1 MSNLFVEITICSRSI
16 NWKSS
21 FSESESD
28 KKLTEIVKTILSNVG
43 FILHLISGVFA
54 LLAYFIP
61 YVMFPDYAKSKGLS
75 TKEAS
80 MVITVSGISGMLN
93 MLKDKKK

>member
-1 MSNLFVEITICSRSI
+1 MFL
-16 NWKSS
+16 
-21 FSESESD
+21 ESESD
-28 KKLTEIVKTILSNVG
+28 KKLIEIVKTIFSNVG
-43 FILHLISGVFA
+43 FILLLISGVFGT
-54 LLAYFIP
+54 LAYFIP

-93 MLKDKKK
+93 MLKDQTKYVRIKPKRTKTH

>member
-1 MSNLFVEITICSRSI
+1 M
-16 NWKSS
+16 
-21 FSESESD
+21 
-28 KKLTEIVKTILSNVG
+28 TEIVKTIFSSVE
-43 FILHLISGVFA
+43 FILLLISGVFVA
-54 LLAYFIP
+54 LAYFIP

-93 MLKDKKK
+93 MLKDKTK